1 MATTTPDLTK
11 LKHVIA
17 QQLHLYYETL
27 EDGTNVL
34 RHIRVHQRTLQ
45 MPAGGV
51 TVDIVTPD
59 GKIADG
65 KVNSQSIE
73 YDSVQLQDLSPEARE
88 VFVPQV
94 WSITLLLPEW
104 VLPTLGAK
112 IKIKIRTAKQ
122 FGEKVK
128 NERTSIFL
136 WSNV

>member
-1 MATTTPDLTK
+1 MTVPDINK

-45 MPAGGV
+45 MPADGGV

-65 KVNSQSIE
+65 KVNSQSVE
-73 YDSVQLQDLSPEARE
+73 DETLELQDLSPEARE
-88 VFVPQV
+88 AMENHFATDDDVRAA
-94 WSITLLLPEW
+94 
-104 VLPTLGAK
+104 LG
-112 IKIKIRTAKQ
+112 
-122 FGEKVK
+122 
-128 NERTSIFL
+128 L
-136 WSNV
+136 